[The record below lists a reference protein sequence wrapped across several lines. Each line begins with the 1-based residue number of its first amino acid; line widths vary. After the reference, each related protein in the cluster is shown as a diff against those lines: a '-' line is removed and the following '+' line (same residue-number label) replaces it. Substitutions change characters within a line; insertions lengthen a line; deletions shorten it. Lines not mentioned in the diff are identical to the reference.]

1 MYAFAGAG
9 IPGPARPG
17 IPGPPP
23 PMAVG
28 FAATSPSVPYSVTPP
43 PVRKEFPETWIFI
56 GNTT

>member
-1 MYAFAGAG
+1 MYAYGSVG
-9 IPGPARPG
+9 IPGPAGPG

-23 PMAVG
+23 PLVVG
-28 FAATSPSVPYSVTPP
+28 GATGSGSILHSVTPP